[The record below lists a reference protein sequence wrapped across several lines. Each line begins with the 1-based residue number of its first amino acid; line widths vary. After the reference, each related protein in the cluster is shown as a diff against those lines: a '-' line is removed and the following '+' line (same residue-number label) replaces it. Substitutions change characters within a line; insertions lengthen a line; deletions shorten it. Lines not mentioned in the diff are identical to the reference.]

1 MTTAQPLNKNE
12 AVTFTYRFRTLER
25 RFEAVTLW
33 VKRIEGGRYGYGCR
47 FVNLTDGAEAAI
59 RSFVFKNYWKGGRKG
74 SEDKSCND
82 C

>member
-47 FVNLTDGAEAAI
+47 FVNLTERRQRYAPLY
-59 RSFVFKNYWKGGRKG
+59 SKNYWKGGRKG